1 MRALVA
7 IGCAAL
13 LAAFVGSL
21 FPHPRATLV
30 REVIADEVEPPAAAV
45 DAPVTAADAG
55 EDRGGVEYN
64 VEAVVKA
71 VDAAVDKLATESKQ
85 QEAASPPHPAE
96 VAEEAQESTVELAT
110 DVPPPLLMPVKDVK
124 PDALHDTFTEARA
137 GGARPHDAIDIMAP
151 TGTPVVAVDDG
162 RIAKL
167 FTSER
172 GGLTVYQFD
181 PSERFV
187 YYYAHLDAYAPGL
200 AEGQAVQRGSPIGTV
215 GYSGNANPAA
225 PHLHFAVMVL
235 GEEKRWWEGR
245 AINPYPLLI
254 APEGKLAG
262 E

>member
-21 FPHPRATLV
+21 FPHPRGTIV
-30 REVIADEVEPPAAAV
+30 RDSMADEVEPPTKTLVATEPPASPLQDVARAAS
-45 DAPVTAADAG
+45 
-55 EDRGGVEYN
+55 
-64 VEAVVKA
+64 AVVE
-71 VDAAVDKLATESKQ
+71 KLEDVAEQSKK
-85 QEAASPPHPAE
+85 QEASSPPHPAE
-96 VAEEAQESTVELAT
+96 VAEETKESAVEIAT

-181 PSERFV
+181 ASARFV

-200 AEGQAVQRGSPIGTV
+200 AEGQAVQRGDAIGTV